1 MGSRD
6 SLARGTRFLLARQG
20 NDGLWRDFLTPA
32 GEASEWPTGFMLPA
46 LHLAGA
52 DQAALARATEALVAS
67 QRPDGG
73 WGYNEI
79 VPSDADS
86 TAWVLL
92 SLSLT
97 RDCLASSRRAA
108 EFLIRHQRP
117 DSGGVSTY
125 REAGPIRTFMGLSR
139 LIPFGG
145 WCAPHTEVT
154 ATTGRALA
162 ALGSDDSR
170 EAAAAAWRYVRS
182 RQRADGSWNAYWWS
196 SPPYATAQAVG
207 LALTLGEEEPAARAG
222 DWALRTQDE
231 DGGWRAP
238 GVGTSAFATAM
249 CLSLLVTVGADRQ
262 PIDAAVRRLVSLQN
276 EDGGWPSH
284 PIMRIP
290 MPGERNPD
298 RVKPW
303 RLGGRRGGVLIEDQ
317 HRTFT
322 SAACMT
328 ALSRAAGATEAS
340 SGPGNSA

>member
-6 SLARGTRFLLARQG
+6 SLARGARFLLARQG
-20 NDGLWRDFLTPA
+20 EDGLWRDFLTPA
-32 GEASEWPTGFMLPA
+32 GQASEWPTGFTLAA
-46 LHLAGA
+46 LHLAGGDQGA
-52 DQAALARATEALVAS
+52 LAQAAEALVAS

-97 RDCLASSRRAA
+97 RDCLTSCRRAA

-125 REAGPIRTFMGLSR
+125 RGAGPIRAFMGLSR

-154 ATTGRALA
+154 AVAGRALA
-162 ALGSDDSR
+162 VLGSANAR
-170 EAAAAAWRYVRS
+170 EPASAAWRYVRS
-182 RQRADGSWNAYWWS
+182 RQRVDGSWNAYWWS
-196 SPPYATAQAVG
+196 SPHYATAQAVE
-207 LALTLGEEEPAARAG
+207 LALALGEAEPAARAG
-222 DWALRTQDE
+222 EWALRTQHE
-231 DGGWRAP
+231 DGGWAAP
-238 GVGTSAFATAM
+238 GVETSAFATAM
-249 CLSLLVTVGADRQ
+249 CLCVLVTVGADRG
-262 PIDAAVRRLVSLQN
+262 PIDAAVRRLVSLQH

-290 MPGERNPD
+290 LPGDRNPD
-298 RVKPW
+298 RAKPW
-303 RLGGRRGGVLIEDQ
+303 RSGRRGRGVLIEDQ
-317 HRTFT
+317 HRSFT
-322 SAACMT
+322 TAACVT
-328 ALSRAAGATEAS
+328 ALSRAAGATEA
-340 SGPGNSA
+340 